1 MDKLFESFDNA
12 IKKRRATY
20 QKAVQNEDDEYTEDP
35 LVPPAV
41 LGNGFLFNSSTLD
54 KVKNRL
60 NKDQEQGTQAIDTTQ
75 VLSNL
80 YEDGEDLEKEVPSIL
95 QSKSKPIPTILIPS
109 IEREILKQPFNENHN
124 FTGVT
129 VPIAKS
135 SAITKNLDRE
145 DLESPEIPETQPIPD
160 FSASDVPTQTQ
171 VLKTTSET
179 AADTGTVATAA
190 IAYEESLTQ
199 VEVSE
204 QTYPDQRN
212 SQEDIIQQTAADA
225 VPITRLKIH
234 EIEEMWSREVQ
245 TETKEHKVKYRAPRP
260 LKVFTKE
267 AFMQDFD
274 KSSDSDSDV
283 FDQEIKA
290 TSPIGRNNDSISEV
304 GTSDVRVLKDKSS
317 GALTAYQRELKEKAE
332 IAKGVMLLSESDDE
346 EDLAVST
353 SHEAK
358 ATVLKLKAR
367 LSKRRPPVESQHGK
381 ASLSALMKNLRNST
395 KRQILDRQKEVI
407 ERQGLKFEDVEK
419 EKEIVENL
427 LEQEIA
433 RNKRIRMKEK
443 EKAQMNDV
451 PSLALPNRVEEDNDS
466 NYSVSDEDSVI
477 KEDLDYSDLESDDS
491 GSNEPKI
498 ASDSAGVEIDSDE
511 DDIRFMKG
519 KAHKISLLNDDE
531 SEEEEDLTVNSAIN
545 LGAYGDNL
553 ITTTKDE
560 AHTSAEEHTTQLVN
574 EISESQYRTME
585 KEKSKIR
592 AQEEKQRLKQMK
604 ESGVTNMFDME
615 AEESDDEWRG
625 VGGVD
630 GETIDDYDSDLEKMI
645 DDFSNTTSNADQ
657 IRQLLMAE
665 NKETDLKTVNKI
677 LHDIK
682 NGGFRKRRQNNLQL
696 ELSDDE
702 DDELLNYKK
711 RKLELMRKRRLQFG
725 ADDKKLLKNSR
736 SKAFFESMVEDII
749 DLKDPFSNQ
758 AETSE
763 KDKKSEGL
771 VDASNKQKDTISHEF
786 VQQSLSFLSSSRDFS
801 EFEVARV
808 SQEGERNTDLNSLK
822 QDSTVKTL
830 YAPSN
835 IISESERA
843 DHEEFDNSV
852 LPVESSYS
860 SVVKSFGFDLNAN
873 DKLKEGRKTVTVSKS
888 YRTVGGNKASITYLG
903 KMRKLVAPKKSNAE
917 VRTTSKL
924 STLGNS
930 KIFRNFESSFEN

>member
-20 QKAVQNEDDEYTEDP
+20 RKVVQDENDGYTEEP
-35 LVPPAV
+35 IVPPAV

-60 NKDQEQGTQAIDTTQ
+60 NNDQEQGTQAIDTTQ

-95 QSKSKPIPTILIPS
+95 QSKSKSIPTTLIPS
-109 IEREILKQPFNENHN
+109 IEREIFKQPFTENHN

-129 VPIAKS
+129 FPNGKS
-135 SAITKNLDRE
+135 SAITKYLERE
-145 DLESPEIPETQPIPD
+145 NLESPETPETQPIPD
-160 FSASDVPTQTQ
+160 FSANDVPTQTQ
-171 VLKTTSET
+171 VLNTTSET
-179 AADTGTVATAA
+179 AAHTETLATAA
-190 IAYEESLTQ
+190 IANEESLTQ

-212 SQEDIIQQTAADA
+212 PQEDIIQQTAVDT
-225 VPITRLKIH
+225 VPITKLKIH
-234 EIEEMWSREVQ
+234 EIEEEWSREVQ
-245 TETKEHKVKYRAPRP
+245 TETEEHKVKCTAPRP

-267 AFMQDFD
+267 SFMQDFD

-283 FDQEIKA
+283 FDQEIKS
-290 TSPIGRNNDSISEV
+290 TCPIGRNNGSISEDR
-304 GTSDVRVLKDKSS
+304 TSDVKVLKEKSS

-346 EDLAVST
+346 EDIAVFT

-407 ERQGLKFEDVEK
+407 ERQGLKVEDVEK

-451 PSLALPNRVEEDNDS
+451 LTLPNRLEEDNDS
-466 NYSVSDEDSVI
+466 NYSGSDEESVI
-477 KEDLDYSDLESDDS
+477 KEDLNHSDLESDDS

-498 ASDSAGVEIDSDE
+498 ASDSAGAEIDSDE
-511 DDIRFMKG
+511 DDIRIMKG

-531 SEEEEDLTVNSAIN
+531 SDEEENLTVISAIN

-553 ITTTKDE
+553 ITTKKDE
-560 AHTSAEEHTTQLVN
+560 ADTSAEEHTTQLTN
-574 EISESQYRTME
+574 EISESQHRTME

-604 ESGVTNMFDME
+604 ESGVTNMFDVE

-630 GETIDDYDSDLEKMI
+630 GEMIDDYDSDLEKMI

-682 NGGFRKRRQNNLQL
+682 NGGFRKRRQNILQL

-702 DDELLNYKK
+702 DDELLNYKR
-711 RKLELMRKRRLQFG
+711 RKLELMRKKRLQFG
-725 ADDKKLLKNSR
+725 ADDKKLLKNSK

-749 DLKDPFSNQ
+749 DMKDPFSNR
-758 AETSE
+758 AETPE

-801 EFEVARV
+801 EFEVSRV
-808 SQEGERNTDLNSLK
+808 SQEGECNNDLNSLK

-843 DHEEFDNSV
+843 DHEELENS
-852 LPVESSYS
+852 LLQVESSYS
-860 SVVKSFGFDLNAN
+860 SVVKSFGFDINAN

-888 YRTVGGNKASITYLG
+888 YRTVGGSKASITYLG
-903 KMRKLVAPKKSNAE
+903 KMRKLVAPKKLNAD

>member
-1 MDKLFESFDNA
+1 
-12 IKKRRATY
+12 
-20 QKAVQNEDDEYTEDP
+20 
-35 LVPPAV
+35 
-41 LGNGFLFNSSTLD
+41 
-54 KVKNRL
+54 
-60 NKDQEQGTQAIDTTQ
+60 
-75 VLSNL
+75 
-80 YEDGEDLEKEVPSIL
+80 
-95 QSKSKPIPTILIPS
+95 
-109 IEREILKQPFNENHN
+109 
-124 FTGVT
+124 
-129 VPIAKS
+129 
-135 SAITKNLDRE
+135 
-145 DLESPEIPETQPIPD
+145 
-160 FSASDVPTQTQ
+160 
-171 VLKTTSET
+171 
-179 AADTGTVATAA
+179 
-190 IAYEESLTQ
+190 
-199 VEVSE
+199 
-204 QTYPDQRN
+204 
-212 SQEDIIQQTAADA
+212 
-225 VPITRLKIH
+225 
-234 EIEEMWSREVQ
+234 
-245 TETKEHKVKYRAPRP
+245 
-260 LKVFTKE
+260 
-267 AFMQDFD
+267 
-274 KSSDSDSDV
+274 
-283 FDQEIKA
+283 
-290 TSPIGRNNDSISEV
+290 
-304 GTSDVRVLKDKSS
+304 
-317 GALTAYQRELKEKAE
+317 
-332 IAKGVMLLSESDDE
+332 
-346 EDLAVST
+346 
-353 SHEAK
+353 
-358 ATVLKLKAR
+358 
-367 LSKRRPPVESQHGK
+367 
-381 ASLSALMKNLRNST
+381 MKNLRNCT

-702 DDELLNYKK
+702 D
-711 RKLELMRKRRLQFG
+711 
-725 ADDKKLLKNSR
+725 
-736 SKAFFESMVEDII
+736 
-749 DLKDPFSNQ
+749 
-758 AETSE
+758 
-763 KDKKSEGL
+763 
-771 VDASNKQKDTISHEF
+771 
-786 VQQSLSFLSSSRDFS
+786 
-801 EFEVARV
+801 
-808 SQEGERNTDLNSLK
+808 
-822 QDSTVKTL
+822 
-830 YAPSN
+830 
-835 IISESERA
+835 
-843 DHEEFDNSV
+843 
-852 LPVESSYS
+852 
-860 SVVKSFGFDLNAN
+860 
-873 DKLKEGRKTVTVSKS
+873 
-888 YRTVGGNKASITYLG
+888 
-903 KMRKLVAPKKSNAE
+903 
-917 VRTTSKL
+917 
-924 STLGNS
+924 
-930 KIFRNFESSFEN
+930 